1 MSFFSVFKNEA
12 KTHLKLP
19 DDLMHADV
27 FPHAADNIKCIV
39 THISWVILA
48 GDYAYK
54 IKKPVNFGFLD
65 FSTLEKRFSAC
76 EDELRI
82 NRRTAPEIYEGL
94 TRISNTPVALDDDS
108 QPTMEY
114 AIRMHRFSQS
124 ALLPAVLETQPDAL
138 ALINLLARH
147 IADFHAT
154 ADIAAHDSPYGT
166 PESVLAPVQQNFRQ
180 LREKID
186 DPILLSDIAAI
197 ERWTQSTFTRLQP
210 IFAERKANDHVREC
224 HGDMHLGNIIVLE
237 GKPLLF
243 DALEFNAS
251 LRWIDVISDIAFLVM
266 DLQLSGRPE
275 LGWHV
280 LNQWLEHTGDYASLH
295 LLPWYLC
302 YRAMVRAKVAALRLS
317 QLEGSARQSVLDQ
330 CHAYLALALSY
341 TQPRQTALIMTHGIS
356 GSGKTTHSQYPVDH
370 CGLIRIRADV
380 ERKRLFGLHATESS
394 RDIAGGIYTKD
405 ANRLTQQH
413 LKKLA
418 HEVLSA
424 GYPVLVDATFIRQ
437 GSRDEMKT
445 VAQKLGVPWYFMAFE
460 AKAST
465 LRDRANVRCA
475 QANDASEADAT
486 VVDNQLTGLE
496 PLQADELAR
505 TLTIHTD
512 NSPDWAMLLPTFR
525 ELTGIK

>member
-1 MSFFSVFKNEA
+1 
-12 KTHLKLP
+12 
-19 DDLMHADV
+19 MHADV
-27 FPHAADNIKCIV
+27 FAHAADNIECIE

-65 FSTLEKRFSAC
+65 FSTLEKRLNAC

-94 TRISNTPVALDDDS
+94 IRISDKPVALDDDS
-108 QPTMEY
+108 QPTVEY

-124 ALLPAVLETQPDAL
+124 ALLPAVLETHPDAL
-138 ALINLLARH
+138 VLMDALARH

-154 ADIAAHDSPYGT
+154 ADIATHDSSYGT
-166 PESVLAPVQQNFRQ
+166 PESVLTPVQQNFRQ
-180 LREKID
+180 LREQIEDPLLLGDID
-186 DPILLSDIAAI
+186 II
-197 ERWTQSTFTRLQP
+197 EQWTQSNFTPLQP
-210 IFAERKANDHVREC
+210 IFAERKANGHIREC
-224 HGDMHLGNIIVLE
+224 HGDLHLGNIIVLE

-266 DLQLSGRPE
+266 DLQMSGRPE

-280 LNQWLEHTGDYASLH
+280 LNQWLEHTGDYASLQ

-317 QLEGSARQSVLDQ
+317 QLEGSARQSILDQ
-330 CHAYLALALSY
+330 CRAYLVLALSY
-341 TQPRQTALIMTHGIS
+341 TQPRKTALIMTHGIS

-437 GSRDEMKT
+437 ASRDHMKT
-445 VAQKLGVPWYFMAFE
+445 VAQKLGIPWYFMAFE
-460 AKAST
+460 AKPST
-465 LRDRANVRCA
+465 LRERATMRCA
-475 QANDASEADAT
+475 LATDASEADAAI
-486 VVDNQLTGLE
+486 VDNQLTGLE
-496 PLQADELAR
+496 QLQADELTR
-505 TLTIHTD
+505 TLTITTD
-512 NSPDWAMLLPTFR
+512 TPPDWTILLPAFR
-525 ELTGIK
+525 QKIGII